1 MVTLKKPPKEFR
13 PSSPLLFSSLLKP
26 LAPPPPFPTYTFQFW
41 RFLYALFIGGS
52 NVAVSLRVLLE
63 GSSVCLL
70 FCREKRIG
78 TNGRSIVLLQKDCFV
93 KMAASFAV
101 KLNEDDIPGA
111 SLEGRIP
118 AELNNDALKFW
129 LKCRGDNCKG
139 LRTKAQLLKRQVK
152 LCDQEILVVLLSLL
166 C

>member
-1 MVTLKKPPKEFR
+1 MADTRLRLE
-13 PSSPLLFSSLLKP
+13 PSTRKRGL
-26 LAPPPPFPTYTFQFW
+26 
-41 RFLYALFIGGS
+41 RGIGGS

-70 FCREKRIG
+70 LCREKRIG

-111 SLEGRIP
+111 SLEGRNP
-118 AELNNDALKFW
+118 TELNNDALKFW
-129 LKCRGDNCKG
+129 LKCRGDNCKR
-139 LRTKAQLLKRQVK
+139 LKAKAQLLKRQVK
-152 LCDQEILVVLLSLL
+152 MCDQEILVVLLSLL